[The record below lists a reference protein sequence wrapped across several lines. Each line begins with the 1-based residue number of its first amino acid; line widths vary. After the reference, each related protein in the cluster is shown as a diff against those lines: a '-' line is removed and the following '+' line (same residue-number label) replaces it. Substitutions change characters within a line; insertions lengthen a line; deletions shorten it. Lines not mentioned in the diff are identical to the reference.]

1 MFTKK
6 INQISDS
13 LHGSIQISE
22 LEKTIISTQ
31 VFNRLHH
38 VLQNSTA
45 YLTFPT
51 NKTSRFAHS
60 IGVMHL
66 GGEMFRYAVTNGE
79 NTAIGNLLRVI
90 ETFLNNL
97 SDKNEDFRRE
107 IGNSF
112 NSMTEYKRMLTDLRG
127 REFDDSF
134 YKANSPFLITQEQLY
149 SYIVVY
155 QSLRLSA
162 LLHDLGHP
170 PFSHITE
177 DALDSIYASIQSKID
192 RGDELSG
199 RETDY
204 YNTIKEYKI
213 SGDKLHEKL
222 SKHLVTHV
230 FSSTLN
236 AIENKEKVIF
246 YLHVK
251 FVTLAIL
258 NDISEDFKEIHRIVD
273 GVIDCDRLD
282 YVSRDPLASGFNDGQ
297 IEYGRII
304 KTMKLAQNETSFKF
318 CFSSS
323 VMNTIEDFLNR
334 RWRMYKHVILHHRV
348 VKTDL
353 LLNQTIRSLAEE
365 YLLDKEP
372 KEIKEDYDFT
382 IPNDI
387 SGLWKT
393 VGKSFNLTHID
404 YINHFIQWDDSWLL
418 SCLRREYFKRKHNQV
433 NDVTTIQLE
442 ELLSNKKHYS
452 SLYKRYDG
460 LLPLDLALLE
470 YFDEGCLAGV
480 QERQNAK
487 ALVQIISY
495 YKSEYKN
502 ETQQGRSWA
511 SRVPMHGLFIIAIT
525 ELFSNLGKDHELL
538 EMLRNVANAVKTEY
552 NIADIIVKK
561 TKLSTGLSNEAI
573 IYDEHGIKSIQDN
586 SRIEVDLKSNKGVF
600 PPYFIYMY
608 TAGRSLSNDELFD
621 LKEKIG
627 KGLAEEINKFFYE
640 MGGGS
645 NVPKI

>member
-79 NTAIGNLLRVI
+79 NIAIENLLRVI
-90 ETFLNNL
+90 ETFLNTL
-97 SDKNEDFRRE
+97 SDNNEDFRRE
-107 IGNSF
+107 VGISF
-112 NSMTEYKRMLTDLRG
+112 NSMTEYKRMFTDLKR

-134 YKANSPFLITQEQLY
+134 YKANSPFLISQEQLY

-192 RGDELSG
+192 RGDRLNG

-236 AIENKEKVIF
+236 AIENKEKIIF

-258 NDISEDFKEIHRIVD
+258 NDFSEDFKEIHRVVD

-304 KTMKLAQNETSFKF
+304 KTMKLAQNGASFKF

-365 YLLDKEP
+365 YLLEKEP
-372 KEIKEDYDFT
+372 KEVEEDYDFT

-418 SCLRREYFKRKHNQV
+418 SCLRREYFKRKHNQI
-433 NDVTTIQLE
+433 NDATTIQLE
-442 ELLSNKKHYS
+442 ELLSNKKHYF

-470 YFDEGCLAGV
+470 HFDEGCLVGV
-480 QERQNAK
+480 QEKQNAK

-495 YKSEYKN
+495 YKTEYRN
-502 ETQQGRSWA
+502 EIEQGRSWA

-525 ELFSNLGKDHELL
+525 ELFSNLGKDHEILS
-538 EMLRNVANAVKTEY
+538 MLNNVANAVKAEY
-552 NIADIIVKK
+552 NIVDIIVKK

-608 TAGRSLSNDELFD
+608 TAGRSLSKDELREV
-621 LKEKIG
+621 KEKIG
-627 KGLAEEINKFFYE
+627 KGLAEEINKFFNE
-640 MGGGS
+640 LGGDL
-645 NVPKI
+645 NVQKI